1 MNWNIQELQDKIK
14 NISDDLQTT
23 DETFKET
30 IENISEQDI
39 TKESYDVLYSTMT
52 EDEKEYHRVN
62 EKYKEYISRFSK
74 SYIEMSEFYY
84 GPELPYE
91 IYKKHFKKDT
101 PYLDSKKGIEDMYGL
116 FIFYMIAEATMNNVL
131 GGGK

>member
-14 NISDDLQTT
+14 NISDNLQTA
-23 DETFKET
+23 DKTFKET
-30 IENISEQDI
+30 IENISEQD
-39 TKESYDVLYSTMT
+39 TSKESYDILYSTMT
-52 EDEKEYHRVN
+52 DDEKGYHRVN

-91 IYKKHFKKDT
+91 IYKKNFKKDVS
-101 PYLDSKKGIEDMYGL
+101 YLESKKGIEEMYGL
-116 FIFYMIAEATMNNVL
+116 FIFYMMAASAL
-131 GGGK
+131 SHLQ

>member
-14 NISDDLQTT
+14 NISDDLQTA
-23 DETFKET
+23 DKTFKET
-30 IENISEQDI
+30 IENISEQDT

-52 EDEKEYHRVN
+52 EDEKEYHRIN

-84 GPELPYE
+84 GPELPYDVYIKE
-91 IYKKHFKKDT
+91 YRKDKQT
-101 PYLDSKKGIEDMYGL
+101 YLDDKEGIKELYSLFMFYGL
-116 FIFYMIAEATMNNVL
+116 LQYYLPVSF
-131 GGGK
+131 